1 MLLGSAPASLAGV
14 ALSTWLKHTYG
25 DGFEDTAQQLLG
37 LALVIG
43 GLAFLAKAFLH
54 TEAPDAPFL
63 LANRDRVIA
72 VLLGLTGGFVVGLT
86 SVGSGTF
93 FGLVMLIVYPLTAA
107 KIVGTDIFHAA
118 LLLWVAGMGHFVAG
132 NVDLAATGWLLIGS
146 IPGVLIGSQITVKLP
161 DRSLRVALALVLS
174 LSGVKLL
181 EPPGANAIVIA
192 TAAAAVVV
200 GVAVLTRRALL
211 ARRPVPVE
219 R

>member
-1 MLLGSAPASLAGV
+1 
-14 ALSTWLKHTYG
+14 
-25 DGFEDTAQQLLG
+25 
-37 LALVIG
+37 
-43 GLAFLAKAFLH
+43 
-54 TEAPDAPFL
+54 
-63 LANRDRVIA
+63 VIA

>member
-1 MLLGSAPASLAGV
+1 
-14 ALSTWLKHTYG
+14 
-25 DGFEDTAQQLLG
+25 
-37 LALVIG
+37 
-43 GLAFLAKAFLH
+43 
-54 TEAPDAPFL
+54 
-63 LANRDRVIA
+63 
-72 VLLGLTGGFVVGLT
+72 
-86 SVGSGTF
+86 
-93 FGLVMLIVYPLTAA
+93 
-107 KIVGTDIFHAA
+107 
-118 LLLWVAGMGHFVAG
+118 
-132 NVDLAATGWLLIGS
+132 LLIGS